1 MIPVLDA
8 RPGLAG
14 QPRGKIARSSAN
26 RLLPT
31 PRMFAP
37 GGVRSTWVALG
48 VSAQTA
54 LRWHRAWVVG
64 DRETLVGAGRAG
76 RMR

>member
-1 MIPVLDA
+1 
-8 RPGLAG
+8 
-14 QPRGKIARSSAN
+14 
-26 RLLPT
+26 LLLM
-31 PRMFAP
+31 PRMFAR
-37 GGVRSTWVALG
+37 GRRQVDVVVALG

-54 LRWHRAWVVG
+54 LRWHRAWVEG

>member
-1 MIPVLDA
+1 V
-8 RPGLAG
+8 LAG
-14 QPRGKIARSSAN
+14 GWFSFECEPVAADVADVRRGR
-26 RLLPT
+26 RQ
-31 PRMFAP
+31 
-37 GGVRSTWVALG
+37 VDVVVALG

-54 LRWHRAWVVG
+54 LRWHRAWVEG

>member
-1 MIPVLDA
+1 VIRQLIRDTFP
-8 RPGLAG
+8 
-14 QPRGKIARSSAN
+14 
-26 RLLPT
+26 PT
-31 PRMFAP
+31 DVRHIGTRMFAR
-37 GGVRSTWVALG
+37 VRRQVDVVVALG

-54 LRWHRAWVVG
+54 LRWHRAWVEG